1 MNSKLKNL
9 FINSDALQKVI
20 ESNKKSSTPYKGK
33 DVKTNTSSK
42 SKVKTIGRR
51 IINDKCK

>member
-9 FINSDALQKVI
+9 FINSNALKKVI
-20 ESNKKSSTPYKGK
+20 VSNKKSSTPYESYKGK

-51 IINDKCK
+51 DN